1 MLSERVVYTMNGFPP
16 IDLFGSH
23 YSKNWLND
31 SVKEFMSQDAEFQL
45 HVELSNLDILVA
57 TPEYMLA
64 MKCLSSRAESETE
77 LDDIK
82 SLTQHL
88 GLKNYL
94 EVENIMLK
102 YYPITRFQA
111 KTQYIIQEVLDELYP

>member
-1 MLSERVVYTMNGFPP
+1 MNGFPP